1 MILGHVGAG
10 SAAIAAAAAQ
20 AVTSTLQQH
29 QGRRG
34 QQASLKAS
42 VATAMKAEQLSKSL
56 LLACSLSCQAHHSW
70 ILTTLQYCFVNI
82 MMEMVGHIK

>member
-1 MILGHVGAG
+1 MFRSSFNISGHVGAG

-20 AVTSTLQQH
+20 AVTSTYQQN

-42 VATAMKAEQLSKSL
+42 VATAMKAEQLSKEVTSL
-56 LLACSLSCQAHHSW
+56 VSMNVSFARNSSFS
-70 ILTTLQYCFVNI
+70 TTDFLQD
-82 MMEMVGHIK
+82 KPR